1 MEYFGDFSNRTHE
14 GLTRV
19 LQSLH
24 PDRNYRSEPRN
35 PDGYLRYSASQS
47 SPPFCFKVPNLSS
60 NKANPGSRKP
70 TENRYGWNDRFY
82 LFYLRMFEVLLKFEH
97 LDFISEVRKST
108 DHCTI
113 HNHQESSKSR
123 PDLANRNV
131 YSLHSKSILGSL
143 AKKRKIRFFLKFKN
157 AFGFS
162 KQDAPQGTVGLCVSR
177 GH

>member
-1 MEYFGDFSNRTHE
+1 MEYFGDFLNRTHE

-35 PDGYLRYSASQS
+35 PDGYLRYSASQR
-47 SPPFCFKVPNLSS
+47 SPAFCFKVPNLSS

-82 LFYLRMFEVLLKFEH
+82 LFYLPRFEVLLKFEH
-97 LDFISEVRKST
+97 LDVISEVRKST

-123 PDLANRNV
+123 LDLAN
-131 YSLHSKSILGSL
+131 L
-143 AKKRKIRFFLKFKN
+143 
-157 AFGFS
+157 FGMCIPYIQNLF
-162 KQDAPQGTVGLCVSR
+162 
-177 GH
+177 